1 MVWVTA
7 DDGGGGGLV
16 LTGGNWSLIMDS
28 MSECIGFKLPLNGL

>member
-16 LTGGNWSLIMDS
+16 LTGGNWSLIDDGVKVLGADG
-28 MSECIGFKLPLNGL
+28 SE